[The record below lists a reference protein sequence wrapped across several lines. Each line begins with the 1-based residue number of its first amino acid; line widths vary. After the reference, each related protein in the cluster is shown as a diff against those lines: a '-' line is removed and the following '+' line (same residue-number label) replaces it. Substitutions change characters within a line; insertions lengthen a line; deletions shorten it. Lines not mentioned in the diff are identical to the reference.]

1 MSEAKC
7 AKAETSDDLHVF
19 PSLVL
24 GFQRL
29 EPIEDIHPFG
39 LLMTNTMHKKLGF
52 NTDG

>member
-1 MSEAKC
+1 MSEAKR
-7 AKAETSDDLHVF
+7 AEVEASDDLHVF

-29 EPIEDIHPFG
+29 EPIDDIHPFG
-39 LLMTNTMHKKLGF
+39 LLMTNTMYKKLGF